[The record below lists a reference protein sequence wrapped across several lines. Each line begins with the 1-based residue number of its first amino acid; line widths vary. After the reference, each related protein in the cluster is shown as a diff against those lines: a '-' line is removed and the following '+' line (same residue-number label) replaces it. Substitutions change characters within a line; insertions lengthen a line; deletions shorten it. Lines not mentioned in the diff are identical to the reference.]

1 MTEAVL
7 VACVGSTLFMVGLTW
22 FVQVVHYPLF
32 SRVDPDSF
40 PAYHEEHSA
49 RTTWVVAAPML
60 IELAS
65 SVALAL
71 NPPDGLAALATVGAA
86 LAIAIWVVT
95 LVWAVPAHSAIGRE
109 GLGPGLHARLQRA
122 SLIRTWLWT
131 LHGAVV
137 LAMVVDVIDLT

>member
-65 SVALAL
+65 SVALEPKGQLMQSAKAL
-71 NPPDGLAALATVGAA
+71 PAPALYRPAGQNWQRRLAGDSLA
-86 LAIAIWVVT
+86 
-95 LVWAVPAHSAIGRE
+95 GR
-109 GLGPGLHARLQRA
+109 
-122 SLIRTWLWT
+122 
-131 LHGAVV
+131 
-137 LAMVVDVIDLT
+137 